1 MKKGSFGCLFL
12 LLSPILCFAVISP
25 LTPPVLMKPVRLPA
39 SAVLALPRWA
49 LFALAML
56 YILPGV
62 IGRDPWK
69 NDDAASFGIMWTMA
83 HGLWQD
89 WLWPNIAGMPMAE
102 EGPLAFWLGALSIKL
117 FGGLLG
123 DVLAARVVTIGV
135 FLLGT
140 LSLWYATYNLGR
152 RPEAQPLRLAF
163 GGQPEPNDF
172 GRTLADAA
180 LLIYLGCLGLLQ
192 HSHETTSEPLLTAL
206 LSLALYRAVRYMEK
220 PCWRNAALIGLALGL
235 MTLTRGWVPPVF
247 VLVGLFICTRFLAI
261 PANKALPHLLF
272 TAVVAAAVTLP
283 WLVPAFLTRPYGQQP
298 LLAWSAWNLAQLGLP
313 SLRPLQTFL
322 RDGVWFFWPAWPF
335 ALWAAYAWRRQ
346 SNLLHIVVPTTF
358 VFVAMLLLLANPA
371 PEHAQLLM
379 LIPPLAIMAA
389 FGLLTVQRGAIN
401 AIDWFSVMV
410 LTLGAAVLW
419 IFWYAQLTGWPP
431 KPARNV
437 LRLIP
442 GFQPELN
449 WLAVFVAAAA
459 TLGWFL
465 LVHWRVSRRPSVL
478 WRAVVLSSG
487 GVILIWILWMTL
499 FLPHTNYSKSYATVA
514 RQVASALPPNTNCV
528 AANLGPAQRASFAYF
543 GKLPFN
549 TVDQR
554 GCHLLLWQDNI
565 KGVRRDPPGNYT
577 LLWEGRRVSD
587 RSERFRLFRAER

>member
-1 MKKGSFGCLFL
+1 
-12 LLSPILCFAVISP
+12 
-25 LTPPVLMKPVRLPA
+25 MKPVRLPA

-62 IGRDPWK
+62 IGREPWK
-69 NDDAASFGIMWTMA
+69 NDDAASFGVMWTMA
-83 HGLWQD
+83 HGTWQD
-89 WLWPNIAGMPMAE
+89 WLWPNIAGLSTPE
-102 EGPLAFWLGALSIKL
+102 EGPLAFWLGALCIKL
-117 FGGLLG
+117 FGGILG
-123 DVLAARVVTIGV
+123 DVLAARVATIGV
-135 FLLGT
+135 FLLGA
-140 LSLWYATYNLGR
+140 LSLWYTTFNLGR
-152 RPEAQPLRLAF
+152 RPEAQPLKLAF
-163 GGQPEPNDF
+163 GGQPEPDDF

-192 HSHETTSEPLLTAL
+192 HSHETTAEPLLTAL
-206 LSLALYRAVRYMEK
+206 LALTLYRSVRYMEK

-247 VLVGLFICTRFLAI
+247 LLIALFACTRFLAI
-261 PANKALPHLLF
+261 PVGRALPHLLA
-272 TAVVAAAVTLP
+272 TLAVAFAVMLP
-283 WLVPAFLTRPYGQQP
+283 WLVPAFIARPYGQAP
-298 LLAWSAWNLAQLGLP
+298 LLAWSVWNIGQVALP
-313 SLRPLQTFL
+313 SLRPLQLLL

-358 VFVAMLLLLANPA
+358 VTMAIVLLLVHPA
-371 PEHAQLLM
+371 PERAQLLM

-389 FGLLTVQRGAIN
+389 FGLLTVRRGAIN

-431 KPARNV
+431 KPAHNV

-442 GFQPELN
+442 GYVPEIHWAALI
-449 WLAVFVAAAA
+449 VAAAA

-499 FLPHTNYSKSYATVA
+499 FLPHTNYNKSYAAVA
-514 RQVASALPPNTNCV
+514 RQAAAALPADTDCV
-528 AANLGPAQRASFAYF
+528 DSNAGPAQRASFAYF
-543 GKLPFN
+543 GKLPFRA
-549 TVDQR
+549 VDGR
-554 GCHLLLWQDNI
+554 ACRVLLWQINT
-565 KGVRRDPPGNYT
+565 RAAEHANPPGHWT
-577 LLWEGRRVSD
+577 LLWEGRRASD
-587 RSERFRLFRAER
+587 RTERFRLYRLDGR